1 MMSENKP
8 TPTLEATDWHLLPLP
23 SQAIAAASGG
33 ELPEH
38 LIQVGVV
45 EIHPNNQKIVYATR
59 RRSDHGRDL
68 GKELI
73 VVQDITTSPS
83 ESNQVICSFTL
94 RQLIQ
99 QLNQFHETEY
109 LASIS
114 ELSNAEE
121 ILQGGHMDVVTSV
134 TAQFD
139 SVQSLG
145 AVQHISFLDRDAL
158 RHVVA
163 PGLVA
168 DDNGYENRRE
178 RLLIGFRRCMVVLTI
193 DCSVSHDNNT
203 NNKTN
208 ELQIEAYIG
217 PVNVDEYENDTKI
230 QKRQPSS
237 FAIPISE
244 HILAYGCYDGGI
256 RVYDVLKR

>member
-1 MMSENKP
+1 MN
-8 TPTLEATDWHLLPLP
+8 
-23 SQAIAAASGG
+23 
-33 ELPEH
+33 
-38 LIQVGVV
+38 
-45 EIHPNNQKIVYATR
+45 
-59 RRSDHGRDL
+59 
-68 GKELI
+68 
-73 VVQDITTSPS
+73 
-83 ESNQVICSFTL
+83 
-94 RQLIQ
+94 
-99 QLNQFHETEY
+99 
-109 LASIS
+109 
-114 ELSNAEE
+114 
-121 ILQGGHMDVVTSV
+121 VVTSV

-168 DDNGYENRRE
+168 DDNGYEKKRE
-178 RLLIGFRRCMVVLTI
+178 RLLVGFRRCMVVLTI

-203 NNKTN
+203 NNNTN
-208 ELQIEAYIG
+208 DLQIEAYIG

-256 RVYDVLKR
+256 RFYDIRKRQQAKACLGPNGRTNPIVKMVNANPITTVQSSQPYRSRIVSGCVSANAYLWELDISIDLPTGEVNYFDIAQNFLFHLSALCSKTL